1 MYLDVMNG
9 ELKCA
14 ECLHSLEVRR
24 NVDED
29 ERSAAR
35 VLSPL
40 GSGAL
45 AAARYV
51 VDAPLERL
59 LSFTPEDVA
68 VSELARMSETY
79 LLHHMEHN
87 FSSLDFYHNVIK
99 L

>member
-14 ECLHSLEVRR
+14 ECLHSLEVRKA
-24 NVDED
+24 VDD
-29 ERSAAR
+29 EERAAAR

-45 AAARYV
+45 AVARYV
-51 VDAPLERL
+51 IDAPLERL
-59 LSFTPEDVA
+59 LSFMPEDVA
-68 VSELARMSETY
+68 VSELARMSEAY
-79 LLHHMEHN
+79 LLHHLEHS